1 MYWAERHFGW
11 RKMQVLSYRAR
22 GLKFGTS
29 IEGASAQGVTKADF
43 WFSFSIKFSMR
54 LETFLVYGPPR
65 PKLYSWE
72 ADIFTQ
78 YTQSVPDKIV
88 GGREN

>member
-1 MYWAERHFGW
+1 MTL
-11 RKMQVLSYRAR
+11 LSYRAR
-22 GLKFGTS
+22 RLKFGTS

-43 WFSFSIKFSMR
+43 LFSFSIKFSMR

-78 YTQSVPDKIV
+78 YTQSVPDKIA
-88 GGREN
+88 GAREN